1 MINRVIILAGCG
13 LLFTELHSVFG
24 WLYPKGML
32 TDASSWFIF
41 SKLPRGY
48 ITAGWWL
55 YEVEGLIKYVGLS
68 SLFVWLAQRFS
79 NKLFI
84 AALVVLVHSVFTL
97 AMFICFYKKPFGP
110 FWVMAAVAIGLLYSL
125 IIPEKKWGKVISMH

>member
-24 WLYPKGML
+24 WLYPAGML
-32 TDASSWFIF
+32 TDASGWFLF
-41 SKLPRGY
+41 GKLPKGY

-55 YEVEGLIKYVGLS
+55 YEIEGLVKYVGGA
-68 SLFVWLAQRFS
+68 SLFVWLAHRFS
-79 NKLFI
+79 TKLYMAGWVI
-84 AALVVLVHSVFTL
+84 LIHAVFTL
-97 AMFICFYKKPFGP
+97 VMFICFYKKPIGP
-110 FWVMAAVAIGLLYSL
+110 FWVMGAVVAGLLYSL